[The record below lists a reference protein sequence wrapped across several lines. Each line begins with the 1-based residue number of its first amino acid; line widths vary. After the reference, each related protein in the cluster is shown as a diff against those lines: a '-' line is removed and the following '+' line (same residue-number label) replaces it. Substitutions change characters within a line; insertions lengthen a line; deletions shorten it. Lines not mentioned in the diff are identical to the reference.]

1 MNANSMDRMLLLSSK
16 PYLHM
21 NVDCNA
27 IVAAIVSRQTF
38 VVEMLL
44 RVSVLTIT
52 QPRLLSSK
60 PFVLFPII
68 LLSSFYANKNILLYR
83 RVSRR
88 T

>member
-1 MNANSMDRMLLLSSK
+1 MDRMLLLSSK

-44 RVSVLTIT
+44 KVSVLTIT
-52 QPRLLSSK
+52 HLQ
-60 PFVLFPII
+60 
-68 LLSSFYANKNILLYR
+68 
-83 RVSRR
+83 
-88 T
+88 